1 MSCTNCSIGLK
12 PSRKNGFED
21 VIVNFSTGETSC
33 IIQKDQSEEKV
44 KKIITK
50 LGYTILSNQDDNISL
65 KVEKYFYTA
74 LFFTIPLFLHMFVAQ
89 DSFLQDPLLQFIL
102 LFSSISNRLA
112 LFW

>member
-12 PSRKNGFED
+12 NHLEKNGFED

-50 LGYTILSNQDDNISL
+50 LD
-65 KVEKYFYTA
+65 
-74 LFFTIPLFLHMFVAQ
+74 
-89 DSFLQDPLLQFIL
+89 
-102 LFSSISNRLA
+102 
-112 LFW
+112 